1 MGHVLF
7 LRKGSVH
14 KKPSLLPSGYTEL
27 AYIQSSGTQYID
39 TGVKPD
45 QTYTLKIKFQT
56 TQTSSGGVAVSDQN
70 WQSNGFGLWCN
81 AAVFGDQA
89 MQNAPLNGT
98 DPIEAVLNQS
108 GLIVNGEQIWTPTTA
123 TFTAPANLTLMA
135 LNRNGSASEKLSGKL
150 YCAQLYSGGTLIRD
164 FQPCIDASGNVGLY
178 DLVGKQFYGNAGT
191 GTFIAGEVA

>member
-1 MGHVLF
+1 MGHCLF
-7 LRKGSVH
+7 LRKGEVH
-14 KKPSLLPSGYTEL
+14 TAPMPLPSGYTKL

-56 TQTSSGGVAVSDQN
+56 TQTLSGGVAVSDQN

-108 GLIVNGEQIWTPTTA
+108 GLTVNGEQIWTPTAA
-123 TFTAPANLTLMA
+123 TFAVPANMTLMA
-135 LNRNGSASEKLSGKL
+135 LNRNGSIAEQLSGKL
-150 YCAQLYSGGTLIRD
+150 YYAQLYSGDSPIRD
-164 FQPCIDASGNVGLY
+164 FLPCKNASGAVGLY

-191 GTFIAGEVA
+191 GTFTAGEVA